1 MAIKSQPSL
10 LYLTPEKIRL
20 LVPSDDSFDAYEMDR
35 EEENLGPVFEKIQDQ
50 LELKSVQ
57 VVLSPQLVK
66 IVNLTDLDRTDPD
79 HILLETANQV
89 DFDITSDSIA
99 FNIQD
104 DFVHVVA
111 MPLDLLDDLS
121 TAAFANKLHI
131 AGIFSI
137 SDILATLSADQQAP
151 FLLAWGGLED
161 SRGIVQLV
169 YNKLSFQPKTFAR
182 LTSKKLTDLMKLCID
197 NFNTRPK
204 LLYHNLSDSLPD
216 LPKTIKEQEMELDPL
231 QYLAKNPLDTNH
243 PLVPSITPLNI
254 EEEKRSPVTKAPVN
268 TVVLAVIIGAV
279 IIAGLF
285 VGGLLVSNRS
295 LPFMSS
301 PTPVPTP
308 TTTPTPTP
316 TPTPLDL
323 SQFSLQVLNGT
334 GTPGQAGEVQD
345 LLEEV
350 GFEDVDTGNADSY
363 DYQLTQVQLHPQT
376 PSQLYQAIQ
385 DSLGEDFSA
394 TLSSQLEEDSE
405 FDAIVITG
413 Q

>member
-20 LVPSDDSFDAYEMDR
+20 LVPSDDSFDVYEMER

-204 LLYHNLSDSLPD
+204 LYITICPTACLIFLKPSKSKRWSLT
-216 LPKTIKEQEMELDPL
+216 LCNTWLKTLLTPITLWFPPL
-231 QYLAKNPLDTNH
+231 
-243 PLVPSITPLNI
+243 
-254 EEEKRSPVTKAPVN
+254 
-268 TVVLAVIIGAV
+268 
-279 IIAGLF
+279 
-285 VGGLLVSNRS
+285 LL
-295 LPFMSS
+295 
-301 PTPVPTP
+301 
-308 TTTPTPTP
+308 
-316 TPTPLDL
+316 
-323 SQFSLQVLNGT
+323 
-334 GTPGQAGEVQD
+334 
-345 LLEEV
+345 
-350 GFEDVDTGNADSY
+350 
-363 DYQLTQVQLHPQT
+363 
-376 PSQLYQAIQ
+376 
-385 DSLGEDFSA
+385 
-394 TLSSQLEEDSE
+394 
-405 FDAIVITG
+405 
-413 Q
+413 